1 MWWDHSNNSPG
12 SFEMDP
18 KHHSNSPH
26 VRNDDDQKSSNAS
39 KAGIDVSSVHL
50 SISPSTIYW
59 TKLLQSSPQAFL
71 CQEDLLKL
79 LMKVLKNRK
88 CCIIYIIYLLS
99 FHLWLILVDL
109 LQSPQWWPPC
119 QESSKIFRVC
129 WQWCWRAVSI
139 CTVVICAWL
148 SHRLHSIDM
157 SDDKDMKSVKAL
169 PGTDDSC
176 CVHLFIYLIIL
187 HPVALALVLLLSLEL
202 QNTKTV
208 LSMLSISFRCQC
220 SLCDSVC
227 LFSCSVSAYNSDGDM
242 MSIKSTKSV
251 KSAMSVDN
259 NNFVATPPRRRYVV
273 FGVIC
278 LCWFMCVDSRSFV
291 PKTPPI
297 LCILQVC

>member
-148 SHRLHSIDM
+148 SHRLHSIDT
-157 SDDKDMKSVKAL
+157 SDDEDMKSVKSSARYRWL
-169 PGTDDSC
+169 LLCSFI
-176 CVHLFIYLIIL
+176 HLSDNPSSSRSRSRPSSFTRAAKYEDRVEYAFRFLQASMFSL
-187 HPVALALVLLLSLEL
+187 WFSLFVLL
-202 QNTKTV
+202 
-208 LSMLSISFRCQC
+208 
-220 SLCDSVC
+220 
-227 LFSCSVSAYNSDGDM
+227 
-242 MSIKSTKSV
+242 
-251 KSAMSVDN
+251 
-259 NNFVATPPRRRYVV
+259 
-273 FGVIC
+273 
-278 LCWFMCVDSRSFV
+278 
-291 PKTPPI
+291 
-297 LCILQVC
+297 